1 MSGHQ
6 TLLAQIADLIGI
18 FTPPSESANGVASE
32 ASVGAIW
39 GVICRYVASGRA
51 MDLPNAAATLAFLA
65 LTPELGAQAAVDA
78 VRQEQLGIA
87 PSNGGR
93 DRKHQVKKLDR
104 SKPKRHAHLRV
115 GRSLT
120 SREIVTTNR
129 N

>member
-1 MSGHQ
+1 M
-6 TLLAQIADLIGI
+6 
-18 FTPPSESANGVASE
+18 N
-32 ASVGAIW
+32 
-39 GVICRYVASGRA
+39 
-51 MDLPNAAATLAFLA
+51 LPNAAATLAFLA